1 MSGMVNLNIT
11 VISDKQRF
19 PLKNICANEFYGRK
33 KINVYIL
40 VIMGTKSL
48 SVFLD

>member
-1 MSGMVNLNIT
+1 MSGVVNLNIT

-19 PLKNICANEFYGRK
+19 PLKSICANEFYGRK
-33 KINVYIL
+33 KNVCIP
-40 VIMGTKSL
+40 VNMGTKFL